1 MTNIFLLFF
10 VIIGGALIPIQ
21 ASINAS
27 LGKVLGAPLLAAG
40 LSTLVSFTT
49 FVIIIAV
56 LRIPIPIQINSSF
69 INIYWI
75 FFGGGLIGA
84 YVVFISLSAAPIIGV
99 TTLFAGLL
107 TGQLLVSII
116 LDHYGLLNLQQH
128 PINNGRIIGVILLIV
143 GVYLI
148 RKF

>member
-1 MTNIFLLFF
+1 
-10 VIIGGALIPIQ
+10 Q